1 MNAKV
6 DPARLEAIREKTSLG
21 QAKRQADAVTRG
33 IFTLEEAIFIA
44 EQRTWAARAER
55 DAAWA
60 NEQITRDQRD
70 WAIVA
75 AVVFALLWAGP
86 WLLSWFR

>member
-6 DPARLEAIREKTSLG
+6 DPARLEAIRELPSASIVRRIAEC
-21 QAKRQADAVTRG
+21 QRD
-33 IFTLEEAIFIA
+33 IFRTKEEAD
-44 EQRTWAARAER
+44 AARAER

-75 AVVFALLWAGP
+75 AMVFALLWAGP
-86 WLLSWFR
+86 WLLSWFE